1 MPPSTEHPSQGR
13 TCALRVYG
21 ECTESVY
28 RKAIDERITQ
38 WRNQGLRVHH
48 FIYAREGKSVFV
60 HEDTLRESEDHQETL
75 SLFLGQI
82 PARTLVVYTLPY
94 EHRDQW
100 GWLGRHAPV
109 FLWAGRDSSTGL
121 QRKPPFHGQPLPT
134 TLTPVFDEL
143 RGCCVAVQV
152 LDEPESEDYEATIEN
167 LLSVAGT
174 FGPTIIPVRLEVQGQ
189 RCFPARSGL
198 ESEAAQRAFAG
209 KLTQNE
215 IGFAVLPHA
224 ALTRWGLL
232 QGCQMAITLEPF
244 SVVQSRNF
252 SK

>member
-1 MPPSTEHPSQGR
+1 MQASTERPHQGR
-13 TCALRVYG
+13 SCALRVYG
-21 ECTESVY
+21 DCTESEY

-48 FIYAREGKSVFV
+48 FIYSKEGKSVFA
-60 HEDTLRESEDHQETL
+60 HEDTLLEGEDHLGTL
-75 SLFLGQI
+75 KLFLGHI
-82 PARTLVVYTLPY
+82 PAHTLVVYTLPY
-94 EHRDQW
+94 QHRDQW

-109 FLWAGRDSSTGL
+109 FLWAGKGSSTNL
-121 QRKPPFHGQPLPT
+121 QKKPRFQWQSSLPT
-134 TLTPVFDEL
+134 TLTPVFDEM

-152 LDEPESEDYEATIEN
+152 VDEPEAQDYEATIQN
-167 LLSVAGT
+167 LLSLART
-174 FGPTIIPVRLEVQGQ
+174 CGPTIIPVRLEVQGQ
-189 RCFPARSGL
+189 RCFPAGSGL

-209 KLTQNE
+209 TLTQNE

-244 SVVQSRNF
+244 SVVQTRN
-252 SK
+252 